1 MSLKPCFPT
10 CFLSAL
16 SSWRFVY
23 ALCSFYLSFLYHM
36 TKQYILCT
44 LFRNSFT
51 LSPSSLFLIFEFSLA
66 HSLAFSSTHKP
77 AHYFLPLGLEYKRF
91 PKITHNRAYPH
102 HSHSKCAYPPNKN
115 NTNAQKNNNQKLVSK
130 ISDLTWNYRT

>member
-1 MSLKPCFPT
+1 MSLKSDMFPY
-10 CFLSAL
+10 FLPLAADALYTHSAL
-16 SSWRFVY
+16 SIS
-23 ALCSFYLSFLYHM
+23 LFLYHM